1 MRNPL
6 DSRYVDLVRL
16 LRRYGRSDLVSG
28 AQLDEFSLDE
38 PGSGG
43 EGRGSGEEDLA
54 RQFAADLERMGPTF
68 VKLGQLLST
77 RFDLL
82 PPAYTGALA
91 RLQDS
96 VEPIPF
102 TVVREVIE
110 TELGASIRERFN
122 DVVVSP
128 LASASIGQ
136 VHAATLRNGHEVVIK
151 VQRPGVRETVRADME
166 VLGRLAAL
174 ADSRTEAGRRFGFG
188 QLLAHFRRSLAGE
201 LDYRREAKNLVT
213 FAELTA
219 EYDLL
224 VVPRPVPEYTTSRL
238 LTMDRIEG
246 RKITDIGRLGLLD
259 IDGGAIVEELFRA
272 YLRMMLDHGV
282 LHADPHP
289 GNLMLTDDGRL
300 ALLDLGMTVSVPPRI
315 QDAVVKLL
323 LSISDG
329 NGEEAALI
337 LADMGRPVDGYD
349 AAAFRDDVSHLIA
362 ESVASG
368 ADLRV
373 GTVLVNLSRISGVH
387 GVRPPAEMAM
397 IGRAMLNLDEA
408 TSHLDPGFSPA
419 ECIRDN
425 VSDIFASGLKAAPGG
440 LLAAAIEA
448 KDFTAQ
454 LPKRANVILD
464 AMAAGQFRV
473 RIDAIDESRLHLV
486 LQRVANR
493 LTLGLIIA
501 ATLVGA
507 AFMMQVPSSWT
518 LLGYPGIA
526 IVFFL
531 LAALAGIA
539 LAIWILVTD
548 RRVVSRTDRPGGRPR

>member
-1 MRNPL
+1 M
-6 DSRYVDLVRL
+6 
-16 LRRYGRSDLVSG
+16 
-28 AQLDEFSLDE
+28 
-38 PGSGG
+38 
-43 EGRGSGEEDLA
+43 
-54 RQFAADLERMGPTF
+54 PT
-68 VKLGQLLST
+68 
-77 RFDLL
+77 
-82 PPAYTGALA
+82 
-91 RLQDS
+91 
-96 VEPIPF
+96 
-102 TVVREVIE
+102 
-110 TELGASIRERFN
+110 
-122 DVVVSP
+122 
-128 LASASIGQ
+128 
-136 VHAATLRNGHEVVIK
+136 
-151 VQRPGVRETVRADME
+151 
-166 VLGRLAAL
+166 
-174 ADSRTEAGRRFGFG
+174 
-188 QLLAHFRRSLAGE
+188 
-201 LDYRREAKNLVT
+201 
-213 FAELTA
+213 
-219 EYDLL
+219 
-224 VVPRPVPEYTTSRL
+224 
-238 LTMDRIEG
+238 
-246 RKITDIGRLGLLD
+246 
-259 IDGGAIVEELFRA
+259 
-272 YLRMMLDHGV
+272 
-282 LHADPHP
+282 PHP

-373 GTVLVNLSRISGVH
+373 GTVLVNLSRISG
-387 GVRPPAEMAM
+387 RPRSAPSRPRSAM